1 MEAGTV
7 LGILLVL
14 LAGLGTGSIV
24 WPMKIAR
31 RFKFEHSW
39 FVGMLAGLV
48 IVPWAITLIFCPHA
62 FAAYRDVGF
71 RVLITSNLFAIAW
84 GVANV
89 LYGVC
94 VIRIGAALT
103 GAILTGLG
111 VCVGVTLPM
120 IVKGT
125 GLFKDAP
132 GMGSPA
138 GLAVTVGVVVM
149 LIGVSLVSVA
159 GFGRDRALKGQQ
171 KAAGGFLGGLIMCI
185 IAGVTSAGI
194 ALAFVYS
201 QGPIV
206 AAMTAHGAG
215 EIPASVSVWAIGL
228 FGGALVNIVYPA
240 FLVTKNRNWKVLTE
254 SAREGFLATMIGVQ
268 FIFAIILL
276 GRGMVL
282 LGILGASVGF
292 GLQQTM
298 QILGN
303 QGVGFISGEWRGVTG
318 RPRALMYAAIVI
330 LVIAAVILGYGNTL
344 AKT

>member
-1 MEAGTV
+1 
-7 LGILLVL
+7 
-14 LAGLGTGSIV
+14 
-24 WPMKIAR
+24 MKIAR

-39 FVGMLAGLV
+39 FVGMLAGLI

-62 FAAYRDVGF
+62 FAAYREVGL

-94 VIRIGAALT
+94 VVRIGAALT

-132 GMGSPA
+132 GLASPA
-138 GLAVTVGVVVM
+138 GIAVIVGVLVM
-149 LIGVSLVSVA
+149 VIGVVLVSVA
-159 GFGRDRALKGQQ
+159 GFGRDRALKGQEQ
-171 KAAGGFLGGLIMCI
+171 KASGGFLGGFIMCI

-206 AAMTAHGAG
+206 AAMTAQGAG

-228 FGGALVNIVYPA
+228 FGGALVNILYPA
-240 FLVTKNRNWKVLTE
+240 FLMTRNKNWKVLTE
-254 SAREGFLATMIGVQ
+254 SAREVFLAAMIGVQ

-303 QGVGFISGEWRGVTG
+303 QGVGFISGEWRGVAG
-318 RPRALMYAAIVI
+318 RPRALMFAAIVVLI
-330 LVIAAVILGYGNTL
+330 VAAVILGYGNTL